1 MRKELD
7 PGMKHITIIRFF
19 AFLTFLLINTAPSL
33 AQQAPASRPSGW
45 SSPDFAIPG
54 VKDTTST
61 TTYRDADPLK
71 NPVFLK
77 LPRNLQDEL
86 LAEAD
91 KYHNECSLN
100 TTYAQKHDCNCLSIH
115 FMNERLKNGPD
126 KSSDTINA
134 DIMED
139 CVDTASTA
147 GAAYDKCM
155 RLYQEMYPNNTKAL
169 CECFARRFAL
179 KYAKKPIA
187 NSDYE
192 MNLSMQSLT
201 ECRSLTDPNGAITP
215 YEKTESPPAAQTDLM
230 NLKP

>member
-1 MRKELD
+1 
-7 PGMKHITIIRFF
+7 MKHITLIRLF
-19 AFLTFLLINTAPSL
+19 AILVVFLINTAPCM
-33 AQQAPASRPSGW
+33 AQQAPAAPASKGW
-45 SSPDFAIPG
+45 DSPDFAIPG
-54 VKDTTST
+54 MKDTAP

-71 NPVFLK
+71 NPIFLK
-77 LPRNLQDEL
+77 LPRDLQDEL

-91 KYHNECSLN
+91 KYHNECVNN

-126 KSSDTINA
+126 KSGDAINV

-147 GAAYDKCM
+147 GAAYDQCM
-155 RLYQEMYPNNTKAL
+155 SLYQEMYPNNTKAL
-169 CECFARRFAL
+169 CECFARRYAL

-187 NSDYE
+187 NPDYE

-201 ECRSLTDPNGAITP
+201 ECRSIVDSSGAVTP
-215 YEKTESPPAAQTDLM
+215 YQKTEPPSATQTDLM